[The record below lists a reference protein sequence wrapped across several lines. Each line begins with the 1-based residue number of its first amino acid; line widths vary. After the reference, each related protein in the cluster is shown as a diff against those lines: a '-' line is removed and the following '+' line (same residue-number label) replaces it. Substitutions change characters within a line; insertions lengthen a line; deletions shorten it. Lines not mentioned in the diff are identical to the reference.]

1 MKTESGMR
9 VLVSS
14 ILCLGLVLLMSATV
28 KANTAVKS
36 QATTKTEA
44 TSVKK
49 SEKKEVS
56 MTSDKNAHTEVA
68 YLAGGC
74 FWGVQDLIRKIPG
87 VIHTE
92 VGYSGGDSA
101 DPTYDL
107 VKTGRSG
114 HAEAVKIE
122 FDSKKVSFLVILDHF
137 FRLHDPTTLNQQ
149 GNDIGTQY
157 RSAIFYVSDEQK
169 KIAEAKKQEVEH
181 SKKWKRPVVTAIVP
195 FKKFYKAEDYHQ
207 DYLEKNPG
215 GYTCHYYRD

>member
-1 MKTESGMR
+1 MAS
-9 VLVSS
+9 VF
-14 ILCLGLVLLMSATV
+14 CLGYMMFLSINAQSSVAIKNKSA
-28 KANTAVKS
+28 AKS
-36 QATTKTEA
+36 A
-44 TSVKK
+44 
-49 SEKKEVS
+49 KKEVPMGS
-56 MTSDKNAHTEVA
+56 SHKEVQAEVA

-92 VGYSGGDSA
+92 VGYSGGESV

-122 FDSKKVSFLVILDHF
+122 FDSKKVSYLVILDHF

-169 KIAEAKKQEVEH
+169 KIAEAKKQEVEN

-195 FKKFYKAEDYHQ
+195 FKKFFKAEDYHQ